1 MTVQINSNDKIQKFA
16 FPSNIN
22 EPKFENRRVIF
33 MALTGKD
40 TGKERQDVYEKFKT
54 NGEAGLEDDVKGIV
68 TLPLNENISD
78 SQGHKWA
85 ESDYVSAIGG
95 GIDAT
100 LGTIGKHFKQAEWL
114 FGGKDGGGVI
124 GTIKGILKGGNDALN
139 SATAGAIAD
148 MAGVRRPMI
157 NPGQFQYYQGSSLRS
172 FKFSFTFIPESQ
184 EETQQ
189 VIEII
194 RFFKKC
200 ASPSLPF
207 SDSKEIKEEK
217 GFWGTLKSQ
226 GLMLSPCTWEIFVCN
241 PTINKLM
248 SFHKCACTNV
258 SVTYGDSEKVSMYY
272 DGMPKQVSLSLD
284 FAECQLQ
291 FSESY
296 GDSDIYTNQLDGD
309 LTDKAIE
316 VVNDTAIDLGTGISN
331 FANKP
336 FEASDFYIPY
346 KGMLKG
352 AGRLGD
358 WAGST
363 LQKFDAFGTAKEGLP
378 K

>member
-1 MTVQINSNDKIQKFA
+1 MAVQINSNDKIQKFA

-22 EPKFENRRVIF
+22 EPKFESRRVIF
-33 MALTGKD
+33 MALTGKE

-54 NGEAGLEDDVKGIV
+54 NGESGLEDDVKGIV

-95 GIDAT
+95 GIDAVLKT
-100 LGTIGKHFKQAEWL
+100 MGKHFKNSEWF
-114 FGGKDGGGVI
+114 FGEKGVV
-124 GTIKGILKGGNDALN
+124 GTLTGIVKGGNEVLN
-139 SATAGAIAD
+139 SAAAGAVAD
-148 MAGVRRPMI
+148 YMGVRRPMI

-172 FKFSFTFIPESQ
+172 FKFSFTFIPENPQ
-184 EETQQ
+184 ETQQ

-217 GFWGTLKSQ
+217 GLWETLTGQ
-226 GLMLSPCTWEIFVCN
+226 GIMLSPCTWEIFVCN

-296 GDSDIYTNQLDGD
+296 GDSDIYTVKTDGD
-309 LTDKAIE
+309 LTDKVIE
-316 VVNDTAIDLGTGISN
+316 ATSEAMVSGGTAMDNWASQPLGV
-331 FANKP
+331 
-336 FEASDFYIPY
+336 SDFLNPATLAA
-346 KGMLKG
+346 KGLIKG
-352 AGRLGD
+352 
-358 WAGST
+358 GS
-363 LQKFDAFGTAKEGLP
+363 LIGSQWQKNDVPGMIKGWLP
-378 K
+378 

>member
-40 TGKERQDVYEKFKT
+40 NKTERQDVYEKFKT
-54 NGEAGLEDDVKGIV
+54 NGESGLEDDVKGIV

-85 ESDYVSAIGG
+85 ESDYLTA
-95 GIDAT
+95 A
-100 LGTIGKHFKQAEWL
+100 A
-114 FGGKDGGGVI
+114 GGVQAI
-124 GTIKGILKGGNDALN
+124 MGALGKAPGLDKFFGKNGMISSGVGGAVKEMYDALN
-139 SATAGAIAD
+139 GPVTAAIFD
-148 MAGVRRPMI
+148 YLGRRRPMI

-172 FKFSFTFIPESQ
+172 FKFSFTFIPENQ
-184 EETQQ
+184 KETQQ

-207 SDSKEIKEEK
+207 SDSKEIKEERD
-217 GFWGTLKSQ
+217 LMDRIMDQ
-226 GLMLSPCTWEIFVCN
+226 GIMLSPCTWEIFVCN

-296 GDSDIYTNQLDGD
+296 GDSDIYTVKLDGD
-309 LTDKAIE
+309 LTDKAKDWVDENIVQPTADFAINADKKIRQTP
-316 VVNDTAIDLGTGISN
+316 VVGDVYVTVGNYAKDAYSVGKNLI
-331 FANKP
+331 
-336 FEASDFYIPY
+336 
-346 KGMLKG
+346 KGN
-352 AGRLGD
+352 
-358 WAGST
+358 
-363 LQKFDAFGTAKEGLP
+363 GLVLD
-378 K
+378 

>member
-1 MTVQINSNDKIQKFA
+1 MTVQIKSNDKIQKFA

-22 EPKFENRRVIF
+22 EPTFENRRVIF
-33 MALTGKD
+33 MALTGKE

-54 NGEAGLEDDVKGIV
+54 SGETGLEDDVKGIV

-95 GIDAT
+95 GIDAA
-100 LGTIGKHFKQAEWL
+100 LGSLGGMFKKSNWF
-114 FGGKDGGGVI
+114 FGE
-124 GTIKGILKGGNDALN
+124 KGLVNDLRKVVKGGYEAINGAP
-139 SATAGAIAD
+139 AAAIAD
-148 MAGVRRPMI
+148 YMGVRRPMI

-172 FKFSFTFIPESQ
+172 FKFSFTFIPENQ
-184 EETQQ
+184 KETQQ

-217 GFWGTLKSQ
+217 GLWGTLTSQ
-226 GLMLSPCTWEIFVCN
+226 GIMLSPCTWEIFVCN

-296 GDSDIYTNQLDGD
+296 GDSDIYTNKLDAD

-316 VVNDTAIDLGTGISN
+316 ATSEAMVNAGTAMDNWASQPLGV
-331 FANKP
+331 
-336 FEASDFYIPY
+336 SDFLNPATLVA
-346 KGMLKG
+346 KGLVKG
-352 AGRLGD
+352 
-358 WAGST
+358 GS
-363 LQKFDAFGTAKEGLP
+363 LIGSQWQKYDVPGMIKGWLP
-378 K
+378 

>member
-1 MTVQINSNDKIQKFA
+1 MTVQIKSNDKIQKFA

-22 EPKFENRRVIF
+22 ESKFENRRVIF
-33 MALTGKD
+33 MALTGKE

-54 NGEAGLEDDVKGIV
+54 NGETGLEDDVKGIV

-95 GIDAT
+95 GIDAV
-100 LGTIGKHFKQAEWL
+100 LGTMGKHFKNSEWF
-114 FGGKDGGGVI
+114 FGDKGVV
-124 GTIKGILKGGNDALN
+124 GTLKGIVKGGNEVLN
-139 SATAGAIAD
+139 SAAAGAVAD
-148 MAGVRRPMI
+148 YMGVRRPMI

-172 FKFSFTFIPESQ
+172 FKFSFTFIPENQ
-184 EETQQ
+184 KETQQ

-217 GFWGTLKSQ
+217 GLWETLTGQ
-226 GLMLSPCTWEIFVCN
+226 GIMLSPCTWEIFVCN

-296 GDSDIYTNQLDGD
+296 GDSEIYTNQLDGD
-309 LTDKAIE
+309 LTDIAMNWVDEKM
-316 VVNDTAIDLGTGISN
+316 VNAGTAMDNWASQPLGV
-331 FANKP
+331 
-336 FEASDFYIPY
+336 SDFLNPTTLAT
-346 KGMLKG
+346 KGLIKG
-352 AGRLGD
+352 
-358 WAGST
+358 GSWIGSQW
-363 LQKFDAFGTAKEGLP
+363 QKYDVPGMIKGWLP
-378 K
+378 E

>member
-1 MTVQINSNDKIQKFA
+1 MISVQTQTQGQIQKFA

-33 MALTGKD
+33 MALTGKSV
-40 TGKERQDVYEKFKT
+40 TKERQDVYEKFKA
-54 NGEAGLEDDVKGIV
+54 NGESGLEDYVKGIV

-85 ESDYVSAIGG
+85 ESDYVSAISQGVNAVFEALGG
-95 GIDAT
+95 GA
-100 LGTIGKHFKQAEWL
+100 LGKSFENAFQKNSKISKW
-114 FGGKDGGGVI
+114 
-124 GTIKGILKGGNDALN
+124 KGIVQGAY
-139 SATAGAIAD
+139 GAINGVQVGALAD
-148 MAGVRRPMI
+148 AMGTRRPMI
-157 NPGQFQYYQGSSLRS
+157 NPGQFQNYQGSSLRS
-172 FKFSFTFIPESQ
+172 FKFSFTFIPENPQ
-184 EETQQ
+184 ETQQ

-207 SDSKEIKEEK
+207 SDSKEIKDDQ
-217 GFWGTLKSQ
+217 GFWGTLTSQ
-226 GLMLSPCTWEIFVCN
+226 AIMLSPCTWEIFVCN

-248 SFHKCACTNV
+248 SFHKCVCNNV

-296 GDSDIYTNQLDGD
+296 GDSDIYTVKTESEFSFKEFKEDKIDTPIINAVEAAKNSHPIVGKV
-309 LTDKAIE
+309 LTTTGNIGHNAFNLVSNIITKQE
-316 VVNDTAIDLGTGISN
+316 FVVDDY
-331 FANKP
+331 KP
-336 FEASDFYIPY
+336 
-346 KGMLKG
+346 L
-352 AGRLGD
+352 
-358 WAGST
+358 
-363 LQKFDAFGTAKEGLP
+363 FGK
-378 K
+378 

>member
-33 MALTGKD
+33 MALTGKE

-54 NGEAGLEDDVKGIV
+54 NGESGLEDDVKGIV

-95 GIDAT
+95 GISAVVKT
-100 LGTIGKHFKQAEWL
+100 LGKHFKNSDWL
-114 FGGKDGGGVI
+114 FGEKGVF
-124 GTIKGILKGGNDALN
+124 GTLEGIVKGGNEVLN
-139 SATAGAIAD
+139 SAAAGAIAD
-148 MAGVRRPMI
+148 YMGVRRPMI
-157 NPGQFQYYQGSSLRS
+157 NPGQFQFYQGSSLRS
-172 FKFSFTFIPESQ
+172 FKFSFTFIPENQ
-184 EETQQ
+184 KETQQ

-217 GFWGTLKSQ
+217 GLWGTLTGQ
-226 GLMLSPCTWEIFVCN
+226 GIMLSPCTWEIFVCN

-296 GDSDIYTNQLDGD
+296 GDSDIYSVKLDGD
-309 LTDKAIE
+309 LTDKVIE
-316 VVNDTAIDLGTGISN
+316 ETSEAMVNAGTAMDNWASQPLGV
-331 FANKP
+331 
-336 FEASDFYIPY
+336 SDFLNPATLAA
-346 KGMLKG
+346 KGLVKG
-352 AGRLGD
+352 
-358 WAGST
+358 GS
-363 LQKFDAFGTAKEGLP
+363 LIGSQWQKYDVPGMIKGWLP
-378 K
+378 

>member
-1 MTVQINSNDKIQKFA
+1 MISVQTQTQGQIQKYS

-33 MALTGKD
+33 MALTGKSV
-40 TGKERQDVYEKFKT
+40 TKERQDVYEKFKA
-54 NGEAGLEDDVKGIV
+54 NGESGLEDDVKGIV

-85 ESDYVSAIGG
+85 ESDYVSAISQGVEAVFEALGG
-95 GIDAT
+95 GA
-100 LGTIGKHFKQAEWL
+100 LGETMKNFFQ
-114 FGGKDGGGVI
+114 KDSKLSKF
-124 GTIKGILKGGNDALN
+124 KGIVKGAY
-139 SATAGAIAD
+139 GAINSVQVGALAD
-148 MAGVRRPMI
+148 AMGTRRPMI
-157 NPGQFQYYQGSSLRS
+157 NPGQFQNYQGSSLRS
-172 FKFSFTFIPESQ
+172 FKFSFTFIPENK

-207 SDSKEIKEEK
+207 SDSKEVKEDQ
-217 GFWGTLKSQ
+217 GFWGTLTSQ
-226 GLMLSPCTWEIFVCN
+226 AIMLSPCTWEIFVCN

-248 SFHKCACTNV
+248 SFHKCVCTNV

-296 GDSDIYTNQLDGD
+296 GDSDIYTVKLDGD
-309 LTDKAIE
+309 MTDKAMNWVDENIVQPTADFAINADKKIRQTP
-316 VVNDTAIDLGTGISN
+316 VVGDVYVTIGDYAKDAYSVGKNLI
-331 FANKP
+331 
-336 FEASDFYIPY
+336 
-346 KGMLKG
+346 KGN
-352 AGRLGD
+352 
-358 WAGST
+358 
-363 LQKFDAFGTAKEGLP
+363 GLVLD
-378 K
+378 

>member
-1 MTVQINSNDKIQKFA
+1 MTVQIKSNDKIQKFA

-33 MALTGKD
+33 MALTGKE

-54 NGEAGLEDDVKGIV
+54 NGETGLEDDVKGIV

-95 GIDAT
+95 GIDAV
-100 LGTIGKHFKQAEWL
+100 LGTMGKHFKNSEWF
-114 FGGKDGGGVI
+114 FGEKGVV
-124 GTIKGILKGGNDALN
+124 GTLKGIVKGGNEVLN
-139 SATAGAIAD
+139 SAAAGAVAD
-148 MAGVRRPMI
+148 YMGVRRPMI

-172 FKFSFTFIPESQ
+172 FKFSFTFIPENQ
-184 EETQQ
+184 KETQQ

-207 SDSKEIKEEK
+207 SDSNEIKEEK
-217 GFWGTLKSQ
+217 GLWGTLTSQ
-226 GLMLSPCTWEIFVCN
+226 GIMLSPCTWEIFVCN

-296 GDSDIYTNQLDGD
+296 GDSDIYTVKLDGD

-316 VVNDTAIDLGTGISN
+316 VATDTAIDAGTAISN
-331 FANKP
+331 FAKEP
-336 FEASDFYIPY
+336 FGASDFIIPY
-346 KGMLKG
+346 KGFLKG

-363 LQKFDAFGTAKEGLP
+363 AQKYDLP
-378 K
+378 GMIKGWLP

>member
-22 EPKFENRRVIF
+22 DPMFENRRVIF
-33 MALTGKD
+33 MALTGKE

-54 NGEAGLEDDVKGIV
+54 NGESGLEDDVKGIV

-85 ESDYVSAIGG
+85 ESDYVSAISQGIEGVFEALGG
-95 GIDAT
+95 GA
-100 LGTIGKHFKQAEWL
+100 
-114 FGGKDGGGVI
+114 FGDKMKNFFSKDSKI
-124 GTIKGILKGGNDALN
+124 SKWKGIVQG
-139 SATAGAIAD
+139 TYGAINGVQVGALAD
-148 MAGVRRPMI
+148 AMGTRRPMI
-157 NPGQFQYYQGSSLRS
+157 NPGQFQNYQGSSLRS
-172 FKFSFTFIPESQ
+172 FKFSFTFIPENQ
-184 EETQQ
+184 KETQQ

-217 GFWGTLKSQ
+217 GLWGTLASQ
-226 GLMLSPCTWEIFVCN
+226 ALMLSPCTWEIFVCN

-296 GDSDIYTNQLDGD
+296 GDSDIYTIKLDAD

-316 VVNDTAIDLGTGISN
+316 VASDTAIDAGTAMNNWASQPLGV
-331 FANKP
+331 
-336 FEASDFYIPY
+336 SDFLNPTTLAA
-346 KGMLKG
+346 KGLIKV
-352 AGRLGD
+352 GD
-358 WAGST
+358 WVGST
-363 LQKFDAFGTAKEGLP
+363 AQKYDLP
-378 K
+378 GMIKGWLPE

>member
-1 MTVQINSNDKIQKFA
+1 MTVQIKSNDKIQKFA

-22 EPKFENRRVIF
+22 EPTFENRRVIF
-33 MALTGKD
+33 MALTGKE

-54 NGEAGLEDDVKGIV
+54 SGETGLEDDVKGIV

-95 GIDAT
+95 GIDAA
-100 LGTIGKHFKQAEWL
+100 LGSLGGMFKKSNWF
-114 FGGKDGGGVI
+114 FGE
-124 GTIKGILKGGNDALN
+124 KGLVNDLRKVVKGGYEAINGAP
-139 SATAGAIAD
+139 AAAIAD
-148 MAGVRRPMI
+148 YMGVRRPMI

-172 FKFSFTFIPESQ
+172 FKFSFTFIPENQ
-184 EETQQ
+184 KETQQ

-217 GFWGTLKSQ
+217 GFFEIVKSE
-226 GLMLSPCTWEIFVCN
+226 GLMLSPCSWEIFVCN

-296 GDSDIYTNQLDGD
+296 GDSDIYTNQVDAD

-316 VVNDTAIDLGTGISN
+316 ATSEAMVNAGTAMDNWASQPLGV
-331 FANKP
+331 
-336 FEASDFYIPY
+336 SDFLNPATLVA
-346 KGMLKG
+346 KGLVKG
-352 AGRLGD
+352 
-358 WAGST
+358 GS
-363 LQKFDAFGTAKEGLP
+363 LIGSQWQKYDVPGMIKGWLP
-378 K
+378 